1 MIALTM
7 DRFILVCICLAGEFF
22 VFSLSLEDALTLG
35 SKNVPRFLT
44 KNSTRTVFEYKENQ
58 TVFFYKEDSAEL
70 YVGGIDFVLRLN
82 TSDYHVLETFNLTTT
97 GPQDCPKAPCQNVV
111 TVIEELNGSVFV
123 CGTNGYQPQCWTLDS
138 ALKKRSEESYDGT
151 GISPFESS
159 QNAIS
164 LTVEGDLYAA
174 APLESDG
181 SSLQFRRIV
190 GKRTKVW
197 MHGDWLLE
205 PTFIS
210 ASWVKRENDSIND
223 KIYMFFRE
231 KNSDTSP
238 EAEHWISRVARVCKV
253 DEGGSKRFFQNKW
266 TSFVKARLVC
276 GFQEESLYFNRLQD
290 IFVLHDSNNWN
301 NTRVYAIFTS
311 SWNSTA
317 VCIYTIG
324 MIENV
329 FENSTFKGYDGD
341 IPSPR
346 PGTCVPNSRSLPLA
360 TVSIVKDHP
369 EMADWVH
376 SVHSKAPFY
385 VSSYNYTKIVVD
397 RVQGADNK
405 LHNVLLLTT
414 DSGKVHKVLE
424 TDTKPFLISETR
436 LTDCS
441 GVLSVKLDSKKKT
454 LLVGFSNTIKTVDLK
469 KCEYT
474 SCCQDCVLAQDPYC
488 AWSQDTRQCTETNG
502 TIQNVITGIPSVCQ
516 SQEDEK
522 LRRKR
527 QTFWSPGLST
537 EVHSVPLNMPFYLS
551 CPIDSYHAEYSWKH
565 GDQLSPCL
573 QMKSDC
579 LHLIP
584 AMAQHHY
591 GNYQCVSQEK
601 GYSKVVKQY
610 RISIQ
615 NLTKADR
622 PVKSPSLNNAGRPVT
637 QAVWLTTGLLLT
649 ML

>member
-7 DRFILVCICLAGEFF
+7 DRFIFVCVCLAGEFF

-58 TVFFYKEDSAEL
+58 TVFFYKEDCAEL

-82 TSDYHVLETFNLTTT
+82 TSDYHVIETFNLTTT
-97 GPQDCPKAPCQNVV
+97 GPQDCPEAPCQNVV

-123 CGTNGYQPQCWTLDS
+123 CGTNGYRPQCWTLDS
-138 ALKKRSEESYDGT
+138 ALKNRSEESYDGT

-159 QNAIS
+159 QNSIS

-181 SSLQFRRIV
+181 SSLQFRRIM

-210 ASWVKRENDSIND
+210 ASWVKRENDPDND

-290 IFVLHDSNNWN
+290 IFVLHDRNDWN

-329 FENSTFKGYDGD
+329 FENSTFKGYDGE

-346 PGTCVPNSRSLPLA
+346 PGTCVPNSGSLPLA
-360 TVSIVKDHP
+360 TVRIVKDHP

-405 LHNVLLLTT
+405 LYNVLLLTT

-424 TDTKPFLISETR
+424 ADTKPFLISETR
-436 LTDCS
+436 LMHHS
-441 GVLSVKLDSKKKT
+441 SVLSVKLDSKKKT
-454 LLVGFSNTIKTVDLK
+454 LLVGFSNTIEMVDLQ

-488 AWSQDTRQCTETNG
+488 AWSQDTCQCTATNG
-502 TIQNVITGIPSVCQ
+502 TIQDVVTGIPSVCQ
-516 SQEDEK
+516 SQEKEK

-527 QTFWSPGLST
+527 QTFLSPGSST

-573 QMKSDC
+573 QMKSNC

-610 RISIQ
+610 RISVQ
-615 NLTKADR
+615 NLTKVNR
-622 PVKSPSLNNAGRPVT
+622 IVKSPSLNNAVRPVT